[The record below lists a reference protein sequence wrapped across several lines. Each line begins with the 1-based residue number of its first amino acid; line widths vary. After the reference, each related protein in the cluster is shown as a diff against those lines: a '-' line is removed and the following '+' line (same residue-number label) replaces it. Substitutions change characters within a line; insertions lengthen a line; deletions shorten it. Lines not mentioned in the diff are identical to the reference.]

1 MTVIGEKTATWST
14 LLDDLAGA
22 LLTFS
27 NWSDAD
33 SYVVNDGTA
42 KSENY
47 DDSSPSEN
55 DWHNN
60 GRVLQDSKTGL
71 YLLMYLHG
79 SYNIDGNYW
88 SGVRFVLSTD
98 WESAEHHPAGYT
110 TIESDDARDG
120 LREFVGT
127 ERPQSYDDINTDNDD
142 GLGFGIWGTSNSLL
156 ASTLRETEISY
167 LLSVNSDGFNSGV
180 WNDNDGND
188 GIASVTFYDYLSD
201 RFFDD
206 PGVPLAFGVTSSMGN
221 HVHGYG
227 FSSFHGSNGG
237 TRDRVGYDGSAI
249 EEADWGIINPSSE
262 DDTFFFRYPAVFKN
276 SGQTVP
282 VAYVREVI
290 PNDTEEGGAHGDDF
304 SHDGTDY
311 KIFKQSGASSSNPV
325 SLGLRHE

>member
-33 SYVVNDGTA
+33 NYVVNDGTA

-79 SYNIDGNYW
+79 NDNIDGSNW

-110 TIESDDARDG
+110 TIESNDARNG
-120 LREFVGT
+120 LREFVGNQ
-127 ERPQSYDDINTDNDD
+127 RPQSYDDINTDNDN

-188 GIASVTFYDYLSD
+188 GIASVTFYDYLGN

-206 PGVPLAFGVTSSMGN
+206 PGAPLAFGVTSSMGD

-227 FSSFHGSNGG
+227 
-237 TRDRVGYDGSAI
+237 
-249 EEADWGIINPSSE
+249 
-262 DDTFFFRYPAVFKN
+262 
-276 SGQTVP
+276 
-282 VAYVREVI
+282 
-290 PNDTEEGGAHGDDF
+290 
-304 SHDGTDY
+304 
-311 KIFKQSGASSSNPV
+311 
-325 SLGLRHE
+325 